1 MLYPPDD
8 ERRVAST
15 QCGGGVTLS
24 ERAPRLLLATD
35 GSQGSAVAADYAFA
49 LARSW
54 GASLTVMKVL
64 EFQPGLDPE
73 NPVNQ
78 LYLTELM
85 KQATSEL
92 VSLKARAVDRGI
104 SAHTRI
110 ATGIPSEEVLSVA
123 TGEDPDLIVV
133 GTRGK
138 TGLAH
143 VLLGSTAERII
154 RRASCPVLAVRAQPY
169 GEEQAVGNRRDPT
182 HLERILVPVDFSD
195 CSLDALEYAALV
207 AQRSKAALTL
217 LHVLEPISYALD
229 FTLPNRAKRESIKA
243 GYAKRL
249 SDLVSALTSAGVR
262 SEFQILG
269 GLPADSILDK
279 ARTQAAD
286 LIVMGTHGRRGL
298 SHALFGSIAE
308 SVLRKSSCPVLMVR
322 SPKFHPGHRCVV
334 SDRSISTNV

>member
-1 MLYPPDD
+1 MTTTETEL
-8 ERRVAST
+8 
-15 QCGGGVTLS
+15 
-24 ERAPRLLLATD
+24 RLLLATD
-35 GSQGSAVAADYAFA
+35 GSRGSAVAADYAFA

-54 GASLTVMKVL
+54 GASLSLMNVL
-64 EFQPGLDPE
+64 ECPPGLDPQ

-92 VSLKARAVDRGI
+92 ATLKARAVDRGI
-104 SAHTRI
+104 SVHTRI
-110 ATGIPSEEVLSVA
+110 ATGIPSEEVLAVA
-123 TGEDPDLIVV
+123 TAEDPDLIVV
-133 GTRGK
+133 GTKGK

-154 RRASCPVLAVRAQPY
+154 RGAPCPVLAARAQPY

-207 AQRSKAALTL
+207 AQRSGASLTL
-217 LHVLEPISYALD
+217 LHVLEPISYGLD
-229 FTLPNRAKRESIKA
+229 FTFPHRAKRESIKA
-243 GYAKRL
+243 DHTKRL
-249 SDLVSALTSAGVR
+249 SNLVSALVSAGIS
-262 SEFQILG
+262 SEFLVLG
-269 GLPADSILDK
+269 GLPTDSILDA
-279 ARTQAAD
+279 ARKQPAD
-286 LIVMGTHGRRGL
+286 LVVMGTHGRSGL

-322 SPKFHPGHRCVV
+322 SPKFRSGHRRVV
-334 SDRSISTNV
+334 PDRSFSTNV